1 MTIAQ
6 CLNFAF
12 VPVDASASGLADAQ
26 VTANVLAE
34 TILNLAGLDRSRA
47 ESLCR
52 APGANL
58 MLGPA
63 TSGFLSVVAGV
74 GHRLDGR
81 VDAPGDIARSRRGHI
96 SGYPA
101 GTVASA
107 LRASFDATGGPG
119 LSCSESGYGA
129 AWTGGSGRA
138 KIERDSLDTSRR
150 GQNEQRRRN

>member
-1 MTIAQ
+1 MLPAVLDSWAALARYEAVNVASSFPGGKVWLVGGGAKGKLQQVMMTIAQ

-81 VDAPGDIARSRRGHI
+81 VDAPVTSLEAVEGTFPATRLVRS
-96 SGYPA
+96 PA
-101 GTVASA
+101 H
-107 LRASFDATGGPG
+107 
-119 LSCSESGYGA
+119 
-129 AWTGGSGRA
+129 
-138 KIERDSLDTSRR
+138 
-150 GQNEQRRRN
+150 